1 MRINFYT
8 FAELDD
14 KPDTLIVVKVV
25 QRYNADA
32 HHLLAAQGL
41 APKLRYCG
49 TDNNVRYGDHKQFE

>member
-14 KPDTLIVVKVV
+14 EPDTLIVVKVV
-25 QRYNADA
+25 QQYNVDA

-41 APKLRYCG
+41 APKLQYCG
-49 TDNNVRYGDHKQFE
+49 TDNNVRY